1 MKKKL
6 FVVPAVLGT
15 IGTFLT
21 PYVLFKRF
29 IGRFIIKDEMNLGK
43 EWMPYKTELTVKY
56 DELKALPHESVKIES
71 FDKLRIQRTCNKRF
85 CHAIQ
90 ILYGHGV

>member
-56 DELKALPHESVKIES
+56 DELICTEKGKKPIEYEW
-71 FDKLRIQRTCNKRF
+71 D
-85 CHAIQ
+85 
-90 ILYGHGV
+90 ILSSEFLV